1 VDRVSFSV
9 PRGAFYSLLGP
20 SGCGKTTT
28 LRLIAGFDQPSEGDI
43 LLDGVRVNERRP
55 YERNVSTVF
64 QSYALFPHL
73 TVAQNIAFGLEMRK
87 LARAEITRQATAVAV
102 EPDQRERLVDPP
114 RDERLVHR
122 LVVVRHEAH
131 GDRRPRVRVA
141 DAEDAPVIGG
151 ELTGNPTVRKIGF
164 TGSTAVGKLLMA
176 QCAGQV
182 KKLTLEL
189 GGNAPFLI
197 FDDADLDAAV
207 AGAIVCKFRN
217 SGQVCIA
224 ANRLL
229 VQDGI
234 HDAFVERYAEAITAL
249 RVGAGTEPGV
259 NVGPLIDQQGLDKV
273 VAHVED
279 ARAKGAE
286 VLLGGG
292 RHDLGGLFYE
302 PTLLTGVSDSMA
314 MSQDETFGPVA
325 GIRRFGDEEEGIRLA
340 NDTPYG
346 LAAYFYSRDIG
357 RVWRVGE
364 GLEYGI
370 VGVNTGFVS
379 TEVAPFGGI
388 KESGTGREGSKYGIE
403 DWLEIKYL
411 AMGGIDR

>member
-1 VDRVSFSV
+1 
-9 PRGAFYSLLGP
+9 
-20 SGCGKTTT
+20 
-28 LRLIAGFDQPSEGDI
+28 
-43 LLDGVRVNERRP
+43 
-55 YERNVSTVF
+55 
-64 QSYALFPHL
+64 
-73 TVAQNIAFGLEMRK
+73 
-87 LARAEITRQATAVAV
+87 
-102 EPDQRERLVDPP
+102 
-114 RDERLVHR
+114 
-122 LVVVRHEAH
+122 
-131 GDRRPRVRVA
+131 
-141 DAEDAPVIGG
+141 
-151 ELTGNPTVRKIGF
+151 
-164 TGSTAVGKLLMA
+164 
-176 QCAGQV
+176 
-182 KKLTLEL
+182 
-189 GGNAPFLI
+189 
-197 FDDADLDAAV
+197 
-207 AGAIVCKFRN
+207 
-217 SGQVCIA
+217 
-224 ANRLL
+224 
-229 VQDGI
+229 
-234 HDAFVERYAEAITAL
+234 VERYAEAITAL

-279 ARAKGAE
+279 ARAKGAD
-286 VLLGGG
+286 VVLGGA

-325 GIRRFGDEEEGIRLA
+325 GIRRFADEDEGIRLA